1 MSEIVLYNNDLLRE
15 IFRYLNVEQL
25 KETRFVSKTFYKSTK
40 KYEEKIKL
48 VCNLC
53 NEFNRQVYYNYKM
66 MKRIEH
72 KKSFIKLFNSFV
84 EKIGYYCCKECSPR
98 CVFCMNVNSPDKMR
112 QLQHEM
118 YCCKSKCKK
127 RCKSCRQ
134 PVERCVG
141 TTFVTKEHD
150 TSGIEELSSKMRE
163 MVEFDIMISDLFVE
177 DFDIYCDRCY
187 SY

>member
-40 KYEEKIKL
+40 KYEEKLRL

-84 EKIGYYCCKECSPR
+84 EKIGYYCCKECSAR
-98 CVFCMNVNSPDKMR
+98 
-112 QLQHEM
+112 
-118 YCCKSKCKK
+118 
-127 RCKSCRQ
+127 
-134 PVERCVG
+134 
-141 TTFVTKEHD
+141 
-150 TSGIEELSSKMRE
+150 
-163 MVEFDIMISDLFVE
+163 
-177 DFDIYCDRCY
+177 
-187 SY
+187 